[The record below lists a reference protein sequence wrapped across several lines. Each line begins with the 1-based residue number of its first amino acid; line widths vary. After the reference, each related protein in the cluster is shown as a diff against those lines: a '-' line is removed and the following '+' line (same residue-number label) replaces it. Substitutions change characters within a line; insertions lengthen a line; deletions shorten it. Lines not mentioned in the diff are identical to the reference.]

1 MSVLGKTDVIFFEDR
16 DLNKDKLS
24 RIVDDALGKSDD
36 GELFLEYCQSEAF
49 AFDDGRL
56 KTASYDTSQGF

>member
-1 MSVLGKTDVIFFEDR
+1 MVNNREGLIMSVLGKTDVIFFEDR

-36 GELFLEYCQSEAF
+36 GSFS
-49 AFDDGRL
+49 
-56 KTASYDTSQGF
+56 